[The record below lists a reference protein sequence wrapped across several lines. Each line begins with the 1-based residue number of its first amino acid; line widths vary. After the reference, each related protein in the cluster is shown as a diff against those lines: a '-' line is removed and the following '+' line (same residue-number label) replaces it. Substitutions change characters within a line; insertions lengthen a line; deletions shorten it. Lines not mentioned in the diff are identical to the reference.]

1 MVTPEGGHVI
11 AQPDSYAATLSFSS
25 FTTDSVVHSA
35 SWQKQ
40 VSRHNGLT
48 EADIRDRPPSDSS
61 LQCPIDGKLLRDAVK
76 TRCCGT
82 IYCEECVQTH
92 LLEHDFLCPNCARK
106 IPSLDRLVIDKPTRA
121 RVHEYVDGELEKVR
135 QAAQNAE
142 RQEREKFTVEM
153 EGRGL
158 SGDQV
163 RMPDT

>member
-1 MVTPEGGHVI
+1 M
-11 AQPDSYAATLSFSS
+11 
-25 FTTDSVVHSA
+25 
-35 SWQKQ
+35 
-40 VSRHNGLT
+40 
-48 EADIRDRPPSDSS
+48 
-61 LQCPIDGKLLRDAVK
+61 
-76 TRCCGT
+76 
-82 IYCEECVQTH
+82 QTH